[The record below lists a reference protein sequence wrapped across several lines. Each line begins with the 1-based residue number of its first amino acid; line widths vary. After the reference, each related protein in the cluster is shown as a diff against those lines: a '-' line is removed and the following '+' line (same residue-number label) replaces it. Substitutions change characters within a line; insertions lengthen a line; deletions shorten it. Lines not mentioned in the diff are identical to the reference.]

1 MDPPESL
8 LEFPCRFPIKIMGRD
23 KAEFEAH
30 VVELIS
36 RHAEPVAA
44 ADIAVRTSSKG
55 KFIAL
60 TITVA
65 ATSREQLDAIYRTL
79 NASEQVLYLL

>member
-1 MDPPESL
+1 MDDSKSL
-8 LEFPCRFPIKIMGRD
+8 LEFPCRFPVKIMGRD
-23 KAEFEAH
+23 QPEFEAH

-36 RHAEPVAA
+36 QHTGPIAS

-60 TITVA
+60 TVTVA
-65 ATSREQLDAIYRTL
+65 AESREQLDAIYKTL
-79 NASEQVLYLL
+79 SASEQVVYLI